1 MQAHNFD
8 GTAKTSFPGVMT
20 NVQAVEAAT
29 ATLGI
34 RPQSGLSAVGLSKA
48 YKKRL
53 AVRNVSLSVG
63 RGEVVGLLGPNG
75 AGKTTVFYMIAGL
88 VQPDAGTINLEGRD
102 ITELPMYLRARMGI
116 GYLPQEA
123 SIFRG
128 MNVQENIMSVLEI
141 SEPDRAR
148 QKQMLDDLLLEFRI
162 GHLRRTSALAL
173 SGGERRRLEVARAL
187 ATRPRYILL
196 DEPLAGLDPL
206 AVDEVRTL
214 IGKLKNRRIG
224 VFVTDHNVREML
236 DIVDRAYVMHEGLLL
251 MEGKPEDVVTHESVR
266 RIYLGESFRL

>member
-1 MQAHNFD
+1 M
-8 GTAKTSFPGVMT
+8 AKLQTSQLHCAAAGVDP
-20 NVQAVEAAT
+20 ES
-29 ATLGI
+29 
-34 RPQSGLSAVGLSKA
+34 RLSVVGVSKA
-48 YKKRL
+48 YKNRVVVK
-53 AVRNVSLSVG
+53 NVSMSVR
-63 RGEVVGLLGPNG
+63 RGEAVGLLGPNG
-75 AGKTTVFYMIAGL
+75 AGKTTVFYMVVGL
-88 VQPDAGTINLEGRD
+88 VQPDAGTIHLEGHD
-102 ITELPMYLRARMGI
+102 ITNLPMYLRARRGI

-141 SEPDRAR
+141 SEPDPDR

-162 GHLRRTSALAL
+162 SHLRRTSSLAL

-187 ATRPRYILL
+187 AMRPRYILL

-206 AVDEVRTL
+206 AVEEVRAL
-214 IGKLKNRRIG
+214 IGQLKNRRIG

-251 MEGKPEDVVTHESVR
+251 MEGNPEEVVTHESVR
-266 RIYLGESFRL
+266 RIYLGEGFKL

>member
-1 MQAHNFD
+1 
-8 GTAKTSFPGVMT
+8 MT
-20 NVQAVEAAT
+20 KLQTVQN
-29 ATLGI
+29 
-34 RPQSGLSAVGLSKA
+34 LSAASDVHHESRLSVVGLTKA
-48 YKKRL
+48 FRKRVV
-53 AVRNVSLSVG
+53 VRDISMSVS
-63 RGEVVGLLGPNG
+63 RGEAVGLLGPNG
-75 AGKTTVFYMIAGL
+75 AGKTTVFYMVVGL
-88 VQPDAGTINLEGRD
+88 VQPDAGTIHLEGQD
-102 ITELPMYLRARMGI
+102 ITGLPMYRRARMGI

-141 SEPDRAR
+141 TEPDPER

-162 GHLRRTSALAL
+162 GHLRRTSSLAL

-187 ATRPRYILL
+187 AMRPRYILL

-206 AVDEVRTL
+206 AVEEVRSL
-214 IGKLKNRRIG
+214 IGQLKNRSIG

-251 MEGKPEDVVTHESVR
+251 MEGKPEEVVTHESVR